1 MKPRPEAQRGRRL
14 HARRFPSAARQAR
27 IPGPRPAGPLEAF
40 ERIPRPLA
48 LAVSVAL
55 VLGIALVDSVSSLE
69 LRFSFFYLLPV
80 ALASWLV
87 GRYEGLILSLGSAA
101 IWLFQHLRES
111 GVDPARRRTAF
122 LNALLLLGFFGLFS
136 LLLSAL
142 RGALAR
148 EKEAA
153 RVDPLTGVPNRRAFF
168 ELAESEIHRASR
180 YRGRFTVAFLDLDNF
195 KAVNDR
201 KGHAA
206 GDRVL
211 QRIATAVRGGLR
223 VNDVVARLGGDEFV
237 VLLPETGASEA
248 DPVLEK
254 LRHRIGEAQSEE
266 DGFVTVSTGC
276 VTFEAPP
283 GSVDEML
290 KLVDEVMY
298 SAKLSGGN
306 TIARRVVA
314 DSDRAARADDPAV

>member
-1 MKPRPEAQRGRRL
+1 LKSRPEAQRGKRL
-14 HARRFPSAARQAR
+14 HRRRIPSAARQAR
-27 IPGPRPAGPLEAF
+27 TPGARPAGPLEAL

-48 LAVSVAL
+48 LAVSIVL
-55 VLGIALVDSVSSLE
+55 VLGIALVNYVSSLD

-87 GRYEGLILSLGSAA
+87 GRYEGLILSLASAA
-101 IWLFQHLRES
+101 IWLVQHLRES
-111 GVDPARRRTAF
+111 GVDPARQTTAF
-122 LNALLLLGFFGLFS
+122 LNAVLLFGFFGLFS

-142 RGALAR
+142 RRALAR
-148 EKEAA
+148 EKAAA
-153 RVDPLTGVPNRRAFF
+153 RVDPLTEVPNRRAFF

-180 YRGRFTVAFLDLDNF
+180 YRGRFTVAFLDLDDF

-211 QRIATAVRGGLR
+211 QRIAQAIRGGLR
-223 VNDVVARLGGDEFV
+223 ANDVVARLGGDEFV
-237 VLLPETGASEA
+237 LLLPETGAAEA
-248 DPVLEK
+248 DPVLDK
-254 LRHRIGEAQSEE
+254 LRHRIGGAQGEE
-266 DGFVTVSTGC
+266 DDFVTVSTGC

-298 SAKLSGGN
+298 SAKLAGGN
-306 TIARRVVA
+306 AIARRVVV
-314 DSDRAARADDPAV
+314 DSDRAERADDPAV